1 MKRLQLNE
9 KKVAVRAKV
18 GNAMIM
24 AAVGH
29 GKINQT
35 RSSESNNSKSKKYFC
50 YFVIIKHELSYFMF
64 VPDI

>member
-1 MKRLQLNE
+1 M
-9 KKVAVRAKV
+9 AVRAKV